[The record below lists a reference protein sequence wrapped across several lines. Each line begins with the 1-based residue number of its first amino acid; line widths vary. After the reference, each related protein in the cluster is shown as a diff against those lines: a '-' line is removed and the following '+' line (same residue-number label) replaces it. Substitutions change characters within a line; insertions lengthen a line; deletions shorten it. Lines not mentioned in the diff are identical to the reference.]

1 MHDHEVFGARLVTA
15 DGSRIAVAGLCRAEL
30 LAECEKKIPGLC
42 TLEFNTADPTE
53 IDIILAD
60 RLTELGIEHRP
71 IARTGVLA
79 WIEGRGKA
87 DPKRRAVVLRADI
100 DALPIT
106 EQNDIGWRSCT
117 PGVMHACG
125 HDGHVGTLLAA
136 VHYINQHRDFAGRL
150 VAIFQPGEEGFAGG
164 RYMIEDGLV
173 QKFGIDEFYA
183 LHAEPMLPVGCVG
196 FIPGFATANADIFKI
211 TFTGV
216 GGHGSRPHL
225 TRDPLVAACECVLSL
240 QTIVSRSVDPN
251 QTAVVSAGC
260 ISCGNEKGSS
270 VVQKT
275 ATIVGTTRSFEKEVQ
290 DIIIQRMQQIV
301 DGTALSNDM
310 KGKLEYTKLYP
321 AMFNSP
327 EHVEKAKALLEE
339 ALGLDKV
346 KLMIRR
352 AGGEDFSF
360 MLQAK
365 PGCLFRLGVQDETH
379 NASVHNPEFDF
390 NDKAIATGAACLLT
404 IALNRAAS

>member
-1 MHDHEVFGARLVTA
+1 MPIIIKPSQLEESAKLGAQFRHCIHEEPEIGLYLPKTQEKIVNALKSFGIKEISTFVGGANVTGVVA
-15 DGSRIAVAGLCRAEL
+15 VIEGSR
-30 LAECEKKIPGLC
+30 PGK
-42 TLEFNTADPTE
+42 T
-53 IDIILAD
+53 I
-60 RLTELGIEHRP
+60 G
-71 IARTGVLA
+71 
-79 WIEGRGKA
+79 
-87 DPKRRAVVLRADI
+87 LRADS
-100 DALPIT
+100 DALPLEEKT
-106 EQNDIGWRSCT
+106 
-117 PGVMHACG
+117 GVEWSSKVPMAMHACG

-290 DIIIQRMQQIV
+290 DIIIQRIQQIV

>member
-1 MHDHEVFGARLVTA
+1 MPIIIKPSQLEESAKLGAQFRHCIHEEPEIGLYLPKTQEKIVNALKSFGIKEISTFVGGANVTGVVA
-15 DGSRIAVAGLCRAEL
+15 VIEGSR
-30 LAECEKKIPGLC
+30 PGK
-42 TLEFNTADPTE
+42 T
-53 IDIILAD
+53 I
-60 RLTELGIEHRP
+60 G
-71 IARTGVLA
+71 
-79 WIEGRGKA
+79 
-87 DPKRRAVVLRADI
+87 LRADS
-100 DALPIT
+100 DALPLEEKT
-106 EQNDIGWRSCT
+106 
-117 PGVMHACG
+117 GVEWSSKVPMAMHACG

-379 NASVHNPEFDF
+379 NASVHNPGFDF

>member
-1 MHDHEVFGARLVTA
+1 MSIIIKPSQLEESAKFGAQFRHCIHEEPEIGLYLPKTQEKIVEALKSFGIKEISTFVGGANVTGVVA
-15 DGSRIAVAGLCRAEL
+15 VIEGSR
-30 LAECEKKIPGLC
+30 PGK
-42 TLEFNTADPTE
+42 T
-53 IDIILAD
+53 I
-60 RLTELGIEHRP
+60 G
-71 IARTGVLA
+71 
-79 WIEGRGKA
+79 
-87 DPKRRAVVLRADI
+87 LRADS
-100 DALPIT
+100 DALPLEEKT
-106 EQNDIGWRSCT
+106 
-117 PGVMHACG
+117 GVEWSSKVPMTMHACG

-225 TRDPLVAACECVLSL
+225 TKDTLVAACECVLSL

-251 QTAVVSAGC
+251 QTAFVSAGC

-301 DGTALSNDM
+301 DVTALSNDM
-310 KGKLEYTKLYP
+310 QGKLEYTKLYP

-327 EHVEKAKALLEE
+327 EHVEKAKALLGE
-339 ALGLDKV
+339 ALGQDKV

>member
-1 MHDHEVFGARLVTA
+1 MPIIIKPSQLEESAKLGAQFRHCIHEEPEIGLYLPKTQEKIVNALKSFGIKEISTFVGGANVTGVVA
-15 DGSRIAVAGLCRAEL
+15 VIEGSR
-30 LAECEKKIPGLC
+30 PGK
-42 TLEFNTADPTE
+42 T
-53 IDIILAD
+53 I
-60 RLTELGIEHRP
+60 G
-71 IARTGVLA
+71 
-79 WIEGRGKA
+79 
-87 DPKRRAVVLRADI
+87 LRADS
-100 DALPIT
+100 DALPLEEKT
-106 EQNDIGWRSCT
+106 
-117 PGVMHACG
+117 GVEWSSKVPMAMHACG

-216 GGHGSRPHL
+216 GGHGSCPHL

>member
-1 MHDHEVFGARLVTA
+1 MLIIIKPSQLEESAKLGAQFRHCIHEEPEIGLYLPKTQEKIVNALKSFGIKEISTFVGGANVTGVVA
-15 DGSRIAVAGLCRAEL
+15 VIEGSR
-30 LAECEKKIPGLC
+30 PGK
-42 TLEFNTADPTE
+42 T
-53 IDIILAD
+53 I
-60 RLTELGIEHRP
+60 G
-71 IARTGVLA
+71 
-79 WIEGRGKA
+79 
-87 DPKRRAVVLRADI
+87 LRADS
-100 DALPIT
+100 DALPLEEKT
-106 EQNDIGWRSCT
+106 
-117 PGVMHACG
+117 GVEWSSKVPMAMHACG

>member
-1 MHDHEVFGARLVTA
+1 MPIIIKPSQLEESAKLGAQFRHCIHEEPEIGLYLPKTHEKIVNALKSFGIKEISTFVGGANVTGVVA
-15 DGSRIAVAGLCRAEL
+15 VIEGSR
-30 LAECEKKIPGLC
+30 PGK
-42 TLEFNTADPTE
+42 T
-53 IDIILAD
+53 I
-60 RLTELGIEHRP
+60 G
-71 IARTGVLA
+71 
-79 WIEGRGKA
+79 
-87 DPKRRAVVLRADI
+87 LRADS
-100 DALPIT
+100 DALPLEEKT
-106 EQNDIGWRSCT
+106 
-117 PGVMHACG
+117 GVDWSSKVPMAMHACG

>member
-1 MHDHEVFGARLVTA
+1 MSIIIKPSQLEESAKLGAQFRHCIHEEPEIGLYLPKTQEKIVEALKSFGIKEISTFVGGANVTGVVA
-15 DGSRIAVAGLCRAEL
+15 VIEGSR
-30 LAECEKKIPGLC
+30 PGK
-42 TLEFNTADPTE
+42 T
-53 IDIILAD
+53 I
-60 RLTELGIEHRP
+60 G
-71 IARTGVLA
+71 
-79 WIEGRGKA
+79 
-87 DPKRRAVVLRADI
+87 LRADS
-100 DALPIT
+100 DALPLEEKT
-106 EQNDIGWRSCT
+106 
-117 PGVMHACG
+117 GVEWSSKVPMTMHACG

-225 TRDPLVAACECVLSL
+225 TKDPLVAACECVLSL

-327 EHVEKAKALLEE
+327 EHVEKAKALLGE
-339 ALGLDKV
+339 ALGQDKV

-390 NDKAIATGAACLLT
+390 NGKAIATGAACLLT

>member
-1 MHDHEVFGARLVTA
+1 MALIIKPSQLEESAKLGAQFRHCIHEEPEIGLYLPKTQEKIVEALKSFGIKEISTFVGGANVTGVVA
-15 DGSRIAVAGLCRAEL
+15 VIEGSR
-30 LAECEKKIPGLC
+30 PGK
-42 TLEFNTADPTE
+42 T
-53 IDIILAD
+53 I
-60 RLTELGIEHRP
+60 G
-71 IARTGVLA
+71 
-79 WIEGRGKA
+79 
-87 DPKRRAVVLRADI
+87 LRADS
-100 DALPIT
+100 DALPLEEKT
-106 EQNDIGWRSCT
+106 
-117 PGVMHACG
+117 GVQWSSKVPMTMHACG

-183 LHAEPMLPVGCVG
+183 LHAEPMLPVGFVG

-225 TRDPLVAACECVLSL
+225 TKDPLVAACECVLSL

-310 KGKLEYTKLYP
+310 QGKLEYTKLYP

-339 ALGLDKV
+339 ALGPDKV

>member
-1 MHDHEVFGARLVTA
+1 MPIIIKPSQLEESVKLGAQFRHCIHEEPEIGLYLPKTQEKIVNALKSFGIKEISTFVGGANVTGVVA
-15 DGSRIAVAGLCRAEL
+15 VIEGSR
-30 LAECEKKIPGLC
+30 PGK
-42 TLEFNTADPTE
+42 T
-53 IDIILAD
+53 I
-60 RLTELGIEHRP
+60 G
-71 IARTGVLA
+71 
-79 WIEGRGKA
+79 
-87 DPKRRAVVLRADI
+87 LRADS
-100 DALPIT
+100 DALPLEEKT
-106 EQNDIGWRSCT
+106 
-117 PGVMHACG
+117 GVEWSSKVPMAMHACG

-136 VHYINQHRDFAGRL
+136 VHYINQQRDFAGRL

>member
-1 MHDHEVFGARLVTA
+1 MPIIIKPSQFEESAKLGAQFRHCIHEEPEIGLYLPKTQEKIVEALKSFG
-15 DGSRIAVAGLCRAEL
+15 I
-30 LAECEKKIPGLC
+30 K
-42 TLEFNTADPTE
+42 E
-53 IDIILAD
+53 ISTFVGGANV
-60 RLTELGIEHRP
+60 
-71 IARTGVLA
+71 TGVVA
-79 WIEGRGKA
+79 VIEGNRPGKTIG
-87 DPKRRAVVLRADI
+87 LRADS
-100 DALPIT
+100 DALPLEEKT
-106 EQNDIGWRSCT
+106 
-117 PGVMHACG
+117 GVEWSSKVPMAMHACG

-339 ALGLDKV
+339 ALGPDKV

>member
-1 MHDHEVFGARLVTA
+1 MPIIIKPSQLEESAKLGAQFRHCIHEEPEIGLYLPKTQEKIVNALKSFGIKEISTFVGGANVTGVVA
-15 DGSRIAVAGLCRAEL
+15 VIEGSR
-30 LAECEKKIPGLC
+30 PGK
-42 TLEFNTADPTE
+42 T
-53 IDIILAD
+53 I
-60 RLTELGIEHRP
+60 G
-71 IARTGVLA
+71 
-79 WIEGRGKA
+79 
-87 DPKRRAVVLRADI
+87 LRADS
-100 DALPIT
+100 DALPLEEKT
-106 EQNDIGWRSCT
+106 
-117 PGVMHACG
+117 GVEWSSKVPMAMHACG

-339 ALGLDKV
+339 ALGLDKI

>member
-1 MHDHEVFGARLVTA
+1 MPIIIKPSQLEESAKLGAQFRHCIHEEPEIGLYLPKTQEKIVNALKSFGIKEISTFVGGANVTGVVA
-15 DGSRIAVAGLCRAEL
+15 VIEGSR
-30 LAECEKKIPGLC
+30 PGK
-42 TLEFNTADPTE
+42 T
-53 IDIILAD
+53 I
-60 RLTELGIEHRP
+60 G
-71 IARTGVLA
+71 
-79 WIEGRGKA
+79 
-87 DPKRRAVVLRADI
+87 LRADS
-100 DALPIT
+100 DALPLEEKT
-106 EQNDIGWRSCT
+106 
-117 PGVMHACG
+117 GVEWSSKVPMAMHACG

-211 TFTGV
+211 SFTGV

>member
-1 MHDHEVFGARLVTA
+1 MPIIIKPSQLEESAKLGAQFRHCIHEEPEIGLYLPKTQEKIVEALKSFG
-15 DGSRIAVAGLCRAEL
+15 I
-30 LAECEKKIPGLC
+30 K
-42 TLEFNTADPTE
+42 E
-53 IDIILAD
+53 ISTFVGGANV
-60 RLTELGIEHRP
+60 
-71 IARTGVLA
+71 TGVVA
-79 WIEGRGKA
+79 VIEGNRPGKTIG
-87 DPKRRAVVLRADI
+87 LRADS
-100 DALPIT
+100 DALPLEEKT
-106 EQNDIGWRSCT
+106 
-117 PGVMHACG
+117 GVEWSSKVPMAMQACG

-339 ALGLDKV
+339 ALGPDKV

>member
-1 MHDHEVFGARLVTA
+1 MPIIIKPSQLEESAKLGAHFRHCIHEEPEIGLYLPKTQEKIVNALKSFGIKEISTFVGGANVTGVVA
-15 DGSRIAVAGLCRAEL
+15 VIEGSR
-30 LAECEKKIPGLC
+30 PGK
-42 TLEFNTADPTE
+42 T
-53 IDIILAD
+53 I
-60 RLTELGIEHRP
+60 G
-71 IARTGVLA
+71 
-79 WIEGRGKA
+79 
-87 DPKRRAVVLRADI
+87 LRADS
-100 DALPIT
+100 DALPLEEKT
-106 EQNDIGWRSCT
+106 SVEWSSKV
-117 PGVMHACG
+117 PMAMHACG

-196 FIPGFATANADIFKI
+196 FIPGFATSNADIFKI